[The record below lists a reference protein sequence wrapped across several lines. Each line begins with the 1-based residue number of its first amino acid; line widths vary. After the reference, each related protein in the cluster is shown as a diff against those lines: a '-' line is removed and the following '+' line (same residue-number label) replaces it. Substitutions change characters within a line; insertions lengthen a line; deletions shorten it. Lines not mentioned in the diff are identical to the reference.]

1 MTDADPSRSAL
12 HRLAHAHGVHTS
24 WTDDTDTVRPVSED
38 TLKAVIGA
46 VVDEPI
52 SSRRDIDEH
61 LAAHERF
68 TRSPSI
74 PPVII
79 APSGHLSPIEMAHPA
94 HGAVL
99 LGEDASTLAATVS
112 ANTVSLS
119 DHLTPGL
126 YTLTVG
132 TEAGHQIATVIA
144 TPDPSTM
151 RDSPPF
157 GLSAELA
164 DLRDHPDRDQG
175 LGHTGLLGRLAELLF
190 RHDVGVLS
198 AGSLLPHE
206 PIAGSNHDGPMTRRG
221 WSDWMVDLSAAPGA
235 PALGLDWSSRSKD
248 SETAK
253 TSHRRV
259 LTVYSE
265 LVGDH
270 PALRA
275 ELDRFLVSNPHIA
288 RYARFRALGET
299 LSQDWRR
306 WPAPW
311 RSGDLASAP
320 VDENRELYHQVAQWL
335 ADTQLRDV
343 VSEMSARNQRLE
355 FLLDVGV
362 HPYGF
367 DYWNQPHLFSTR
379 TTSGRPPSSSAPQG
393 TNSLLPTPR
402 TVVARADGYRSF
414 AAAVRHQL
422 AGGLLHLHPP
432 DTFHHAW
439 WIPLGADSQHGTFV
453 DQPGDELLAVVAL
466 EAHRVG
472 ATVVSRRGAG
482 DPPDAI
488 TGYAP
493 PAVVKLADLSERRT
507 APDHRRIEHIMC
519 DPQVIARLG
528 AARDELT
535 DHR

>member
-1 MTDADPSRSAL
+1 MTDADNPRRAL
-12 HRLAHAHGVHTS
+12 HRLADAHGVHTS
-24 WTDDTDTVRPVSED
+24 WTDDAGTLHPVSEE
-38 TLKAVIGA
+38 TLKAVVGA
-46 VVDEPI
+46 VVNDTI
-52 SSRRDIDEH
+52 SSARDVDEQ
-61 LAAHERF
+61 LAACERS
-68 TRSPSI
+68 TRTPRI

-79 APSGHLSPIEMAHPA
+79 APSGHLAPIEMEHPPQ
-94 HGAVL
+94 GAVL
-99 LGEDASTLAATVS
+99 LGEDASTLAASVRGN
-112 ANTVSLS
+112 AVLLQ

-132 TEAGHQIATVIA
+132 AESGHQIATVIA
-144 TPDPSTM
+144 TPKPADMKDP
-151 RDSPPF
+151 PPF
-157 GLSAELA
+157 GVSAELA
-164 DLRDHPDRDQG
+164 GLRDHPDRDQG
-175 LGHTGLLGRLAELLF
+175 LGHTGLLGLF
-190 RHDVGVLS
+190 AKMLSRHDVGVLG

-206 PIAGSNHDGPMTRRG
+206 PIAGSTHDGPMTRRG
-221 WSDWMVDLSAAPGA
+221 WSEWMVDLSAAPGA
-235 PALGLDWSSRSKD
+235 PALGLDWSSRSD
-248 SETAK
+248 AYETAR
-253 TSHRRV
+253 TCHRRV

-311 RSGDLASAP
+311 RTGDLASAP
-320 VDENRELYHQVAQWL
+320 VDEGRELYHQVAQWL
-335 ADTQLRDV
+335 ADTQLRRV
-343 VSEMSARNQRLE
+343 VSEMSARSQRLE

-367 DYWNQPHLFSTR
+367 DYWNQPHLFSAR
-379 TTSGRPPSSSAPQG
+379 ATSGRPPSSSAPQG

-402 TVVARADGYRSF
+402 TNLARADGYRSF

-422 AGGLLHLHPP
+422 AGGLLHLHPA

-439 WIPLGADSQHGTFV
+439 WIPLGADSEHGTFV

-472 ATVVSRRGAG
+472 ATVVSRRSAD

-488 TGYAP
+488 AGYKP
-493 PAVVKLADLSERRT
+493 PAMVKLTELLEPGT
-507 APDHRRIEHIMC
+507 EPDRRRIEHIMC
-519 DPQVIARLG
+519 DPQVIARLA
-528 AARDELT
+528 AARDACT
-535 DHR
+535 D

>member
-1 MTDADPSRSAL
+1 MTDADRPRLAL
-12 HRLAHAHGVHTS
+12 HRLADAHGVHTS
-24 WTDDTDTVRPVSED
+24 WTDDAGTLHPVSEE
-38 TLKAVIGA
+38 TLKAVVGA
-46 VVDEPI
+46 VVNDTI
-52 SSRRDIDEH
+52 SSARDVEEH
-61 LAAHERF
+61 LAAYER
-68 TRSPSI
+68 TNRSFRI
-74 PPVII
+74 PPVMI
-79 APSGHLSPIEMAHPA
+79 APSGYLEPIEMDDPA
-94 HGAVL
+94 QGAVL
-99 LGEDASTLAATVS
+99 LGEDATTLAATVS
-112 ANTVSLS
+112 GNTVSLR

-132 TEAGHQIATVIA
+132 AESGHQIATVIA
-144 TPDPSTM
+144 TPDPADM
-151 RDSPPF
+151 QRPPSF
-157 GLSAELA
+157 GVSADLA
-164 DLRDHPDRDQG
+164 SLRDHPDRDQG
-175 LGHTGLLGRLAELLF
+175 LGHTGLLGRLAEILA
-190 RHDVGVLS
+190 RHDVGVVS

-206 PIAGSNHDGPMTRRG
+206 PIAGSNHDAPMTRRG
-221 WSDWMVDLSAAPGA
+221 WSEWMVDLSAAPGA
-235 PALGLDWSSRSKD
+235 PALGLDWSSRTDDRES
-248 SETAK
+248 AK
-253 TSHRRV
+253 ACHRRV

-311 RSGDLASAP
+311 RTGDLASAP
-320 VDENRELYHQVAQWL
+320 VDEGRELYHQVAQWL
-335 ADTQLRDV
+335 ANTQLRDV
-343 VSEMSARNQRLE
+343 VSEMSARDQRLE

-367 DYWNQPHLFSTR
+367 DYWNQPHLFSAR

-402 TVVARADGYRSF
+402 TNVARADGYRSF

-422 AGGLLHLHPP
+422 AGGLLHLHPA

-439 WIPLGADSQHGTFV
+439 WIPLGADSEHGTFV

-472 ATVVSRRGAG
+472 ATVVSRRGPD

-488 TGYAP
+488 AGYEP
-493 PAVVKLADLSERRT
+493 PSVIKLAELSERGT
-507 APDHRRIEHIMC
+507 GPDRRRIEHIMC
-519 DPQVIARLG
+519 DPQVVARLS
-528 AARDELT
+528 ATRDGVT
-535 DHR
+535 HQP